1 MSVTITEARSSS
13 PTQGATS
20 AITMNHQ
27 PSDKTLALS
36 VSNLNVRLNHKPHT
50 PILKDVSFDLKKGE
64 VYALVGESGSG
75 KSITSLSIL
84 RLLPDA
90 LTITKGKISLPETN
104 LFALTE
110 QEMGNVR
117 GKKIAMIFQD
127 ALTALNP
134 VQTVGAQIAE
144 TLKIHTSLNSSEIR
158 HRTVELFHEVGLPDP
173 EKRVDW
179 YPHQMSGGQQQ
190 RVMIAMA
197 LACEPDILLAD
208 EPTTALDVT
217 IQKQILELIKQLTIS
232 RQLAVLLITHD
243 MGVVRQT
250 ADRVGVMY
258 KGEII
263 EQNDCVAFFEN
274 PKEAYSRQLI
284 DSLPDMDEY
293 RSLER
298 EAPLLKVENLQIHF
312 PVRKGLLQR
321 VHSHTKAVDGIS
333 FSIGK
338 GETLALVGE
347 SGCGK
352 STTGRAILNLEKA
365 TAGDIWYNNLCI
377 NKLTRKEMLPL
388 RKKIQVIFQNP
399 FSSMNPRMTVGDII
413 EEGMVSLGLEQTKEE
428 RIQRIE
434 SLLTRVKLEPEHRH
448 RYPHEFSGGQR
459 QRIAIARALAVEPD
473 LIICDEP
480 TSALD
485 VSIRAEVLDLLL
497 ELQRELHVSYLF
509 ITHDLSIIPH
519 IAHRVAVM
527 QGGKIVEQG
536 ETEQVLT
543 QPKHEYTKVLL
554 EAVPSVH

>member
-1 MSVTITEARSSS
+1 MIAEKEKKVTSIYGEHSESSD
-13 PTQGATS
+13 S
-20 AITMNHQ
+20 A
-27 PSDKTLALS
+27 SSLALS
-36 VSNLNVRLNHKPHT
+36 VKNLSVCLTNNRQQQ
-50 PILKDVSFDLKKGE
+50 ILKKVSFDLRKGE
-64 VYALVGESGSG
+64 IFAMVGESGSG
-75 KSITSLSIL
+75 KSMTALSII

-90 LTITKGKISLPETN
+90 LKITHGSVLEGDTN
-104 LFALTE
+104 LFHLTE
-110 QEMGNVR
+110 QDMSNVR
-117 GKKIAMIFQD
+117 GHRIAMIFQD
-127 ALTALNP
+127 ALTSLNP
-134 VQTVGAQIAE
+134 VQKVGDQVAE
-144 TLKIHTSLNSSEIR
+144 TLKIHTKLKGNEIR
-158 HRTVELFHEVGLPDP
+158 NRTIELLREVGLPDP

-179 YPHQMSGGQQQ
+179 FPHQMSGGQQQ

-217 IQKQILELIKQLTIS
+217 IQKQILELIKKLTVQ

-243 MGVVRQT
+243 MGVVRET

-258 KGEII
+258 QGEII
-263 EQNDCVAFFEN
+263 ETGDCQSFFEN
-274 PKEAYSRQLI
+274 PETDYSRRLI

-293 RSLER
+293 RATLTD
-298 EAPLLKVENLQIHF
+298 APLLEVQDLEVHF
-312 PVRKGLLQR
+312 PIRKGILQR
-321 VHSHTKAVDGIS
+321 VKGHTKAVDGIT
-333 FSIGK
+333 FKIGK

-352 STTGRAILNLEKA
+352 STTGRAILNLEPA
-365 TAGDIWYNNLCI
+365 TNGKILYSGEPISQFN
-377 NKLTRKEMLPL
+377 RQQMLPL

-399 FSSMNPRMTVGDII
+399 YSSMNPRMTVGDII
-413 EEGMVSLGLEQTKEE
+413 EEGMISLGLELSKKE

-434 SLLTRVKLEPEHRH
+434 SLLTRVKLDPEHRH

-459 QRIAIARALAVEPD
+459 QRIAIARTLAVDPD

-536 ETEQVLT
+536 ATEQVLT
-543 QPKHEYTKVLL
+543 QPQHEYTKMLL
-554 EAVPSVH
+554 DAVPTAH